1 MKSCCRK
8 VKSALGAGEIFR
20 FQRKVKVEICPGANF
35 IYLTE
40 RETLLLFSPDDS
52 NTSRLYYDCV
62 DAFGQTDN
70 GCVNVR
76 VRSYENESCR
86 YVCA

>member
-1 MKSCCRK
+1 MKF
-8 VKSALGAGEIFR
+8 ALRASEIFR
-20 FQRKVKVEICPGANF
+20 FQRKVEVEICPGANF
-35 IYLTE
+35 IYLTK

-52 NTSRLYYDCV
+52 NTSRLYYDGV
-62 DAFGQTDN
+62 DAFVQTDN

-76 VRSYENESCR
+76 VRSYENESFR